1 MRLHRFY
8 VSQKIGDQSQV
19 TIDSAELVNQVRRVF
34 RLKEGDSIVIFN
46 GTGFDYVCKIDS
58 FEKDTKIS
66 NDSAMKLT
74 VTETKPSRFLPTR
87 KIYLCAAVV
96 KKDTFEWI
104 VEKATE
110 LGVTDII
117 PIAAERS
124 EKKSLNEERLKKIA
138 VEASEQSGRGT
149 TPMVHG
155 IMGQGDAAAFLKKEN
170 KDIELLAFHTE
181 GELLK
186 RGEFADTKTPL
197 GVFIGPEGGWSSE
210 EMEMFHKENIQVR
223 CLGPQVL
230 RAETAVVAS
239 LAQVVFTI

>member
-8 VSQKIGDQSQV
+8 VSQKIGEQKDL

-34 RLKEGDSIVIFN
+34 RLKEGDSIIIFS
-46 GTGFDYVCKIDS
+46 GTGFDYVCKIDEFLKS
-58 FEKDTKIS
+58 TKIS
-66 NDSAMKLT
+66 SDSAMKLT
-74 VTETKPSRFLPTR
+74 VTETRPSRFLPTR

-124 EKKSLNEERLKKIA
+124 EKKSLNEERLSKIA
-138 VEASEQSGRGT
+138 VEASEQSGRGA

-155 IMGQGDAAAFLKKEN
+155 IMGPGDAAAFLKSRE
-170 KDIELLAFHTE
+170 KDIQMIAFHTE
-181 GELLK
+181 GEQFK
-186 RGEFADTKTPL
+186 REELSSNTAPL
-197 GVFIGPEGGWSSE
+197 GVFIGPEGGWSPAE
-210 EMEMFHKENIQVR
+210 LEMFHSENIPVR

-230 RAETAVVAS
+230 RAETAVIAS
-239 LAQVVFTI
+239 LSQVVFEN